1 MNKQSLQSLLRKR
14 FPTLGDESLAAF
26 LNICE
31 YRAVKKKEIILPAGS
46 AQRTAFYVLE
56 GFVRG
61 ILTGENNKERNL
73 MLRMEGSFNLSVNQ
87 LMEAAPGRYGFEA
100 ISACKLLVFSFEAFE
115 ALAQTHADFGR
126 LYVNILKENIL
137 ILQSRVDEMAT
148 KQPEQRYLTLLEQNP
163 AFFQSA
169 FNKHIA
175 NFLGITPVSLS
186 RIRKRIYDKY
196 KNRADEPELPAM

>member
-1 MNKQSLQSLLRKR
+1 MDEQSLQSLLSKR
-14 FPTLGDESLAAF
+14 FPALSNESLTAF
-26 LNICE
+26 LQICE
-31 YRAVKKKEIILPAGS
+31 YRSVKKKEVILQAGS
-46 AQRTAFYVLE
+46 TRRTAFYVLE

-61 ILTGENNKERNL
+61 VLTCENNKERNL

-100 ISACKLLVFSFEAFE
+100 ISACKLLVFAFEAFE
-115 ALAQTHADFGR
+115 TLTQTYADFGQ
-126 LYVNILKENIL
+126 LYVNVLKENIL
-137 ILQSRVDEMAT
+137 ILQNRIDEMAT

-163 AFFQSA
+163 ELFQSA

-175 NFLGITPVSLS
+175 NYLGITPVSLS

-196 KNRADEPELPAM
+196 KNQPDGPLLTGA